1 MKTNHNVVPQMRL
14 RTGLVAG
21 ESLDA
26 CQRNLDYWRKQLE
39 QKCSTNTRGHA
50 RNHAPGYAPWKETE
64 MKPWQAGSV

>member
-1 MKTNHNVVPQMRL
+1 MKTNHSVVPQMHL

-39 QKCSTNTRGHA
+39 QKCSTRPRG
-50 RNHAPGYAPWKETE
+50 HAPGYAPWKETE